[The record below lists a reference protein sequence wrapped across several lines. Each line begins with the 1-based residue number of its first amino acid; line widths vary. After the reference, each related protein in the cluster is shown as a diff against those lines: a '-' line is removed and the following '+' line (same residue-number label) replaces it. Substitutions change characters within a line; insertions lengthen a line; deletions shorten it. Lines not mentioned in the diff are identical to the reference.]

1 MSFFTKPKLSLS
13 KILST
18 FTRAKEDLELW
29 EELSATEQAEME
41 AKLKSLKEDQTKAAK
56 AREAL
61 EAIIGN

>member
-1 MSFFTKPKLSLS
+1 MSLFTKPKLSLTN
-13 KILST
+13 ILST

-41 AKLKSLKEDQTKAAK
+41 AKLKSLKEDQAKPAK